1 LLSIFNKI
9 TREIKPFHLITVSFK
24 HISMKKLILFIL
36 LFSLGKAYAQR
47 NTDYNTGTNRND
59 NYDNRVSTGN
69 REQSDDD
76 AFSQVRIID
85 STQEIR
91 ADIAPFKSAPKIK
104 NDRYYYWYFNKVI
117 HSTQGGYT
125 GTLLNGH
132 YVAFY
137 PDKNLKEEGNFNRGL
152 KDGEWKT
159 WNRKGDLTAVTN
171 WSDGAQL
178 SDNQQPIWKKIP
190 FLNKKDDQPQPAK
203 TTDGN

>member
-1 LLSIFNKI
+1 
-9 TREIKPFHLITVSFK
+9 
-24 HISMKKLILFIL
+24 MKKLILFIL

-91 ADIAPFKSAPKIK
+91 ADIAPFKSPPKIK

-190 FLNKKDDQPQPAK
+190 FLNKKDDQPQPSK